1 MMTATAT
8 EWSSQLVRE
17 AEAGVAARGDAAGVV
32 RVVPAA
38 REEVGFEALA
48 TTED

>member
-1 MMTATAT
+1 MTATG
-8 EWSSQLVRE
+8 WLSQLVLE
-17 AEAGVAARGDAAGVV
+17 AEAGVAAQGDAAGVA

-38 REEVGFEALA
+38 REEVAFEALA